1 MTGRELIVYIMQ
13 NHLEDEPIY
22 KNGTFIGLLTVHQA
36 AVKMGVGPATIT
48 ALVESGNLNAVK
60 LYENLLLIPGEDI
73 CKK

>member
-22 KNGTFIGLLTVHQA
+22 KNGTFIGFLTVPQA
-36 AVKMGVGPATIT
+36 AVKMGIGPATIT